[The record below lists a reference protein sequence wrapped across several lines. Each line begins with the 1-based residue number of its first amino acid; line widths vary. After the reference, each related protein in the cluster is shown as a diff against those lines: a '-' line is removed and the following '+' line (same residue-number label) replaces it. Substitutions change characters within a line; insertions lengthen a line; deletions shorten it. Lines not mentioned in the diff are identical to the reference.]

1 MEAERPPA
9 ARLAALEERREAA
22 SRRLARLEERRAMLD
37 RDLAATRARLADLNA
52 RLGRAD
58 AVADAIEQ
66 LTEGMFAGLLRAITE
81 RISAALVEVLGQPLE
96 LVVDYKYHAAHGL
109 QIEFAIQRD
118 GAREDLLRGQGGS
131 VTNVV
136 SVGLRLFALVTLDE
150 ARHRP
155 FLLLDEQD
163 CWLRPDLVPAF
174 VRIVREAADRL
185 GLQTLMISHH
195 QLEFFDDQA
204 TVIHRF
210 RAEGGRIV
218 VDRQGPRGGA
228 GGLAG
233 GAGGAAIE

>member
-1 MEAERPPA
+1 MSGAGAIGDRGA
-9 ARLAALEERREAA
+9 ILAALDERRDRA
-22 SRRLARLEERRAMLD
+22 SRRIARLEERRAILD
-37 RDLAATRARLADLNA
+37 ADLSETRARLADLNA

-58 AVADAIEQ
+58 AVTKALEE
-66 LTEGMFAGLLRAITE
+66 LTEGMFAGILGAIAE
-81 RISAALVEVLGQPLE
+81 RISAALVEVIGQPIE
-96 LVVDYKYHAAHGL
+96 LVVDYKYHGAHGL
-109 QIEFAIQRD
+109 QIEFAVQRD
-118 GAREDLLRGQGGS
+118 GEKEDLLRGQGGS

-150 ARHRP
+150 KQHRP

-174 VRIVREAADRL
+174 VKIVREAADRL

-210 RAEGGRIV
+210 RHDGDKIV
-218 VDRQGPRGGA
+218 VDRQGPRGT
-228 GGLAG
+228 
-233 GAGGAAIE
+233 AAAAPAEAAE